1 MSHRDIAP
9 RLLTKEQAAAYCGVS
24 AVTFEAVCPLK
35 PVSLG
40 DSVRLRRYDL
50 KALDEWLDRLGTPS
64 TPSGKDWLA
73 AMERKHDGGSRARS

>member
-1 MSHRDIAP
+1 MSRPALTP

-24 AVTFEAVCPLK
+24 PVTFASMCPVK

-40 DSVRLRRYDL
+40 DSVRLQRYDL
-50 KALDEWLDRLGTPS
+50 NALDEWIDRLGKTG

-73 AMERKHDGGSRARS
+73 AMERT